1 MNDSSSLASLSKPS
15 NCPKKKKRRIRIR
28 HILVRV
34 TIITTSKRRITTK
47 MMASMMKTTMKMMSK
62 MYKKRAKSDRTF
74 CTMLANKIIKIGMA
88 RAKSLFQASR

>member
-1 MNDSSSLASLSKPS
+1 MKDSSSLALSSKPS

-74 CTMLANKIIKIGMA
+74 CTMLANKIVKIGIA
-88 RAKSLFQASR
+88 RAKSLLQASR